1 MQYSNMNLN
10 DIIFSMNKQN
20 KQLILFILINF
31 ALKTFR
37 HFVKYKKKTTFGIF
51 YFYLKFM

>member
-1 MQYSNMNLN
+1 MQSNMNLN